1 LEQLFRGHQH
11 HNDQS
16 TLCQVLGLVSST
28 VQPIPATLLTVASLV
43 TMVVFKVVCTVFVI
57 SRQRRKRT
65 GKEAETR
72 MGLYLALHLEVLWI
86 FLPIFY
92 GQNQDK
98 NVPLSLL

>member
-1 LEQLFRGHQH
+1 
-11 HNDQS
+11 
-16 TLCQVLGLVSST
+16 
-28 VQPIPATLLTVASLV
+28 
-43 TMVVFKVVCTVFVI
+43 MVVFKVVCTVFVI

-98 NVPLSLL
+98 NVP